1 VASKLSDLRSS
12 GARFVLVRNRTSDEM
27 MQNITFDQIR
37 ELERECLS
45 RWSGEVDEGCRGVPA
60 LSQILVSEGYK
71 MVLQSVAH
79 LSTQVP
85 TLLSELNA
93 SLNEL
98 GKSCE
103 SEMEKKSRFDEISRL
118 MGNRLRQLLDGLSR
132 YDDPCEMYLN
142 SNTQALLNNYRRE
155 FFETQKSIF
164 TSEFKTQIKQSLSKT
179 VGINLPNFLSHPV
192 FKLMLDRLV
201 TNSGLYKLTTHSLLL
216 GDFDSKEYPI
226 ESKHNSGLMSYIGV
240 VVDSLFMEALQE
252 RRLAEKFERKLS
264 KDMADML
271 NGLGKETSAFLKQ
284 LIDAEMIAGPY
295 TADSAYIATI
305 QRVEEQIK
313 TIKEK
318 DRSSDSLASMQQS
331 GSIFGG
337 PPKGL
342 ASQQSKGTSSKASKS
357 GSVYLVDDFSVD
369 LGEIEGVLSENPSV
383 ESVAIFQMQVSL
395 FAYWSVLQKRLTDH
409 VHIVVRSGICHRLK
423 NWEDLMEQL
432 WQGNSAIYLQL
443 LQERAEVQEK
453 RSILQQRILNLK
465 RASEILQNLST
476 ENND

>member
-1 VASKLSDLRSS
+1 
-12 GARFVLVRNRTSDEM
+12 
-27 MQNITFDQIR
+27 
-37 ELERECLS
+37 
-45 RWSGEVDEGCRGVPA
+45 
-60 LSQILVSEGYK
+60 
-71 MVLQSVAH
+71 
-79 LSTQVP
+79 
-85 TLLSELNA
+85 
-93 SLNEL
+93 
-98 GKSCE
+98 
-103 SEMEKKSRFDEISRL
+103 
-118 MGNRLRQLLDGLSR
+118 
-132 YDDPCEMYLN
+132 MYLN

-201 TNSGLYKLTTHSLLL
+201 MNSGLYKLTTHSLLL

-240 VVDSLFMEALQE
+240 VVDSLFMEALHE

-264 KDMADML
+264 KDMSDML

-313 TIKEK
+313 NIKEK

-337 PPKGL
+337 PSKGL
-342 ASQQSKGTSSKASKS
+342 ASQQSKATSGKASKS
-357 GSVYLVDDFSVD
+357 GSVHLVDDFSVD

-383 ESVAIFQMQVSL
+383 ESVALFQMQVSL

>member
-1 VASKLSDLRSS
+1 
-12 GARFVLVRNRTSDEM
+12 
-27 MQNITFDQIR
+27 
-37 ELERECLS
+37 
-45 RWSGEVDEGCRGVPA
+45 
-60 LSQILVSEGYK
+60 
-71 MVLQSVAH
+71 
-79 LSTQVP
+79 
-85 TLLSELNA
+85 
-93 SLNEL
+93 
-98 GKSCE
+98 
-103 SEMEKKSRFDEISRL
+103 MEKKSRFDEISRL

-132 YDDPCEMYLN
+132 YDDPYEMYLN

-201 TNSGLYKLTTHSLLL
+201 MNSGLYKLTTHSLLL

-240 VVDSLFMEALQE
+240 VVDSLFMEALHE

-264 KDMADML
+264 KDMSDML

-313 TIKEK
+313 NIKEK

-337 PPKGL
+337 PSKGL
-342 ASQQSKGTSSKASKS
+342 ASQQSKATSGKASKS
-357 GSVYLVDDFSVD
+357 GSVHLVDDFSVD

-383 ESVAIFQMQVSL
+383 ESVALFQMQVSL